1 MDNSPN
7 DYHISLFKPT
17 TESARFNKNLIMWL
31 ASIWFVAIFGFQIA
45 LRVFQKPTP
54 EPSYVTF
61 ENVWDNV
68 KSGNA
73 STLELQQFGHATL
86 SVLGK
91 IAIDP
96 GERAVLDNAISWT
109 VLELFDES
117 MQASLV
123 AKIVE
128 FEEIKAGITNIS
140 DETYVKAKQDLSSK
154 LSGKLGLSKL
164 DVRSTILPLEL
175 VSANI
180 GALSDETVSSLPST
194 MEKYLVHNQSFLTD
208 FTLLGFPFH
217 YFYTAV
223 FLLILFVG
231 LCWLYCVRT
240 DLRNRKLGIED

>member
-1 MDNSPN
+1 MDKPSN
-7 DYHISLFKPT
+7 DYHISIFKPT

-31 ASIWFVAIFGFQIA
+31 ASIWFIAIFGFQIA

-54 EPSYVTF
+54 EPSYLAF

-68 KSGNA
+68 KSGSA
-73 STLELQQFGHATL
+73 SDLELQQFGHATL

-91 IAIDP
+91 IAIADK
-96 GERAVLDNAISWT
+96 EKAVLDNALSWT
-109 VLELFDES
+109 VHELTADS
-117 MQASLV
+117 MQASLI
-123 AKIVE
+123 AKIKD
-128 FEEIKAGITNIS
+128 FEKIKAEITNIG
-140 DETYVKAKQDLSSK
+140 DVDYIRAKQMLSKK
-154 LSGKLGLSKL
+154 LSAKLGLSKS
-164 DVRSTILPLEL
+164 DVRSNILPLEL

-180 GALSDETVSSLPST
+180 TSLGAETVSSLPSI
-194 MEKYLVHNQSFLTD
+194 MEKFLVHNQSFLTD

-240 DLRNRKLGIED
+240 DRRNKKLGIED